1 MNNENTQKVLDA
13 VARAQREVDSAEA
26 RFEREG
32 SRIQRMASYTTI
44 DIYNMSKAVEIVADV
59 KRTTDDLYTSYE
71 SIIRTLDMQCR
82 PLLDLGVSADAI
94 KKVADL
100 MKKINEESSSLSS
113 NATGS
118 FNGYSMGDLR
128 TEYYMASLEAK
139 TIEKFWIAKYEST
152 PECAE
157 ERKRREAAAAERRK
171 RQAEQAK
178 IEAERKKKEAEEKKR
193 QAELKAAEEK
203 RIEEAN
209 AAAKIHMDKCVQD
222 CQKKVADYK
231 KDLKKYIETQ
241 RKKFEKEVSDKVAE
255 LKKEI
260 KKQEEILS
268 QLGVFKFSEK
278 KQAKQEIKKLEARIL
293 KYQDPAIITS
303 EISSMETVLD
313 TAVEKY
319 QKTIDDYLSKRFA
332 DYKSTKKKNNK
343 KDLLY
348 VENSE
353 YAKKAFPTPVE
364 PQKVFN

>member
-203 RIEEAN
+203 RIEETN
-209 AAAKIHMDKCVQD
+209 AAAKIHMDKCVQE
-222 CQKKVADYK
+222 CLKKVSDYRR
-231 KDLKKYIETQ
+231 DLKKFIEAQ
-241 RKKFEKEVSDKVAE
+241 RKEFEKEIE
-255 LKKEI
+255 LKVKELKRDI
-260 KKQEEILS
+260 AKQQEVLS
-268 QLGVFKFSEK
+268 QLGVFKFAEK
-278 KQAKQEIKKLEARIL
+278 KAAKQEIKKLEARIL
-293 KYQDPAIITS
+293 KYQDPSLITT
-303 EISSMETVLD
+303 EINSMEVVMED
-313 TAVEKY
+313 AVEKY
-319 QKTIDDYLSKRFA
+319 QQTVETYLNRRFS
-332 DYKSTKKKNNK
+332 DYKSPKKKNSK

-348 VENSE
+348 VENAE
-353 YAKKAFPTPVE
+353 YAKKGCPLPVE
-364 PQKVFN
+364 VKKVFE

>member
-193 QAELKAAEEK
+193 QAEMWRVEEASSMLSYKQQMLAAERDFLNQTMFDREIYDPAKHGPLNEYLEK
-203 RIEEAN
+203 ERYGEPPI
-209 AAAKIHMDKCVQD
+209 
-222 CQKKVADYK
+222 QKKGGK
-231 KDLKKYIETQ
+231 
-241 RKKFEKEVSDKVAE
+241 
-255 LKKEI
+255 
-260 KKQEEILS
+260 
-268 QLGVFKFSEK
+268 
-278 KQAKQEIKKLEARIL
+278 
-293 KYQDPAIITS
+293 
-303 EISSMETVLD
+303 
-313 TAVEKY
+313 
-319 QKTIDDYLSKRFA
+319 
-332 DYKSTKKKNNK
+332 
-343 KDLLY
+343 
-348 VENSE
+348 
-353 YAKKAFPTPVE
+353 
-364 PQKVFN
+364 